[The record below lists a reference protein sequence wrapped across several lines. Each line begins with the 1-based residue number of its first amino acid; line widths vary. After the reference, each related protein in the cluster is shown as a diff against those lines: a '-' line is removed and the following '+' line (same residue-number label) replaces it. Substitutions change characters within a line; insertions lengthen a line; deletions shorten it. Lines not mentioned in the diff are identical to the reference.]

1 MLESRGMSAS
11 DGVKEPGWLTPGGGR
26 GVDAGAVFDSQGGRL
41 VEHAEEDGHDERLS
55 TGPLQ

>member
-1 MLESRGMSAS
+1 MSAS